1 MFSKSAV
8 VGLVA
13 GCIAA
18 AGGGAYLAVRQSAA
32 PPRAETA
39 SPVSAPAQPSEAAR
53 PVAETEAVVSGDGA
67 QKASQP
73 TAEAP
78 LATPERSASSSAE
91 ASKSAASKSE
101 DAVKVERDTPRV
113 AVTPRPRPTTPAPNR
128 GNRHPVPARAEAT
141 QPAAPLVGERH
152 DATDAP
158 APVTAPPA
166 SRDIAEAPRPETPPG
181 RQFDELLVPAS
192 SVVGLR
198 VETPISTERAHL
210 EDRVNARVTRDVMAD
225 GRVAIPAG
233 AQAIG
238 SVTLVERG
246 GKLKERARLGVR
258 FHTLVLADGTELPI
272 NTEAIYREG
281 EPPAGDS
288 TRKIGGAAVG
298 GAILGALIGGKK
310 GAIVGATTGAA
321 GGTAVVMAGD
331 RNAATLPTGTVV
343 TVRLAAPV
351 TVEVEKRGQPTH
363 ELCRLHS

>member
-1 MFSKSAV
+1 MFSKSLAV
-8 VGLVA
+8 GVLAA

-18 AGGGAYLAVRQSAA
+18 AAGGAYLAVRHNAAA
-32 PPRAETA
+32 PQPTVA
-39 SPVSAPAQPSEAAR
+39 APATAPADAAR
-53 PVAETEAVVSGDGA
+53 PVSETEAVVTSDAA
-67 QKASQP
+67 QQP
-73 TAEAP
+73 AGQPSVAAEAP
-78 LATPERSASSSAE
+78 AATAERPAPAKP
-91 ASKSAASKSE
+91 A
-101 DAVKVERDTPRV
+101 DAVKVERETPRV
-113 AVTPRPRPTTPAPNR
+113 AEPRSRRQTASPANGASR
-128 GNRHPVPARAEAT
+128 QSAREH
-141 QPAAPLVGERH
+141 AAQ
-152 DATDAP
+152 TAP
-158 APVTAPPA
+158 APTHERRDAPDVVAPVPPPPA
-166 SRDIAEAPRPETPPG
+166 PAVSRSEVPEVAPRPETPPPP
-181 RQFDELLVPAS
+181 QFESLTVPAS

-198 VETPISTERAHL
+198 VETPLSTERARL
-210 EDRVNARVTRDVMAD
+210 EDRVNGRVTRDVMAD

-246 GKLKERARLGVR
+246 GKIKEKARLGVR

-281 EPPAGDS
+281 EPPAGES

-331 RNAATLPTGTVV
+331 RNAATLPTGTIV

-351 TVEVEKRGQPTH
+351 SVDVEKR
-363 ELCRLHS
+363 